1 MFIDI
6 HNFIEATKQIQQE
19 FWQAH
24 PKNPSTIHKSN
35 RYDLSTGFQAKDG
48 FSICYTFSLLL
59 LLSSPAGVKKR
70 QEDIR
75 VLTRGILKILRQCIS
90 NSFPLTR
97 VTDLQCDC
105 SVHALESIRDQYC
118 SMAVDPE
125 LISLLKELT
134 VKL

>member
-1 MFIDI
+1 MFIDV

-24 PKNPSTIHKSN
+24 PENPSAIRRSS
-35 RYDLSTGFQAKDG
+35 RYDLSTGVQAKDG

-134 VKL
+134 MKL